1 MPDVASGPARSRAG
15 LTVFF
20 ALVAL
25 TGALVALLVAPFAA
39 PPAAAAVAEAPVEP
53 AVEAA
58 PVAPAATAAVLPPAD
73 DEVPQRTDAAPPPA
87 APPPTFEQ
95 RVDELADLGLR
106 TAAFAAADD
115 FAAAKEADGI
125 VRRRFAE
132 LLDAFPDAGE
142 RALAAFAA
150 NDETDPAVAPPITA
164 ADPLG
169 NGRRLVLQLITIA
182 ECERRHTAAIAAG
195 DHSRSDA
202 LVQNILDLAPIAPA
216 LAELCD
222 QTLGDRPWLRL
233 PHEPSV
239 LTIVR
244 LAGEDRVPR
253 KVATRLLLTL
263 WDNLQRSGER
273 SSDELARLALL
284 LFADTDPS
292 KRIAAT
298 RHLLTDARY
307 RPMVLAWL
315 REQQDGATAIEVAG
329 LAARELEP
337 AAALDVLRELGPI
350 LPRAPAAYMVL
361 AARAPS
367 ALADAYRELLAS
379 NTQPGMRQDLVAGVG
394 FSGAAEGRT
403 VAELALRHDPSPDVR
418 IQAVFALSATDTDAG
433 ERAISELLDDPRIAK
448 DPNHLGA
455 LVLAMQNLEAGRN
468 LNAIDR
474 LGRRLR
480 TMALSESGRVA
491 LEALLA
497 RSLPGGAPSSDP
509 GTPR

>member
-1 MPDVASGPARSRAG
+1 MPDVASGPAQRSRAG
-15 LTVFF
+15 LVVFF
-20 ALVAL
+20 AVLAL
-25 TGALVALLVAPFAA
+25 AGALAALVAPLA
-39 PPAAAAVAEAPVEP
+39 
-53 AVEAA
+53 
-58 PVAPAATAAVLPPAD
+58 APAASAATDDPAARIAAPTAPASVVPASPQA
-73 DEVPQRTDAAPPPA
+73 EVEAPQRTYAAPPPA
-87 APPPTFEQ
+87 TPPTFEQ
-95 RVDELADLGLR
+95 RVDELADLGVR
-106 TAAFAAADD
+106 TAAFAASDD
-115 FAAAKEADGI
+115 FGAAKEADGI
-125 VRRRFAE
+125 ARQRFAE
-132 LLDAFPDAGE
+132 LLEAFPDAGE

-150 NDETDPAVAPPITA
+150 NLPAEIVAAPPVATI
-164 ADPLG
+164 DPLLH
-169 NGRRLVLQLITIA
+169 GRRLVLQLITVA
-182 ECERRHTAAIAAG
+182 DCERRHAAAVAAG
-195 DHSRSDA
+195 DYSRSDA
-202 LVQNILDLAPIAPA
+202 LVQNLLDLAPIATA
-216 LAELCD
+216 TAELCD
-222 QTLGDRPWLRL
+222 QVLGDRPWLRL

-239 LTIVR
+239 LGIVR
-244 LAGEDRVPR
+244 LASENRIPR
-253 KVATRLLLTL
+253 KIATRLLLTL

-298 RHLLTDARY
+298 RHLLADARY

-361 AARAPS
+361 AARAPTV
-367 ALADAYRELLAS
+367 LADAYRDLLAS

-394 FSGAAEGRT
+394 FSGTEEGRT
-403 VAELALRHDPSPDVR
+403 VADLALRHDPSPDVR
-418 IQAVFALSATDTDAG
+418 VQAVFAISATDTDAG

-455 LVLAMQNLEAGRN
+455 LVLAMQNLEAGRD

-497 RSLPGGAPSSDP
+497 RSLPGGAPSSES